1 MSSSTGNKQ
10 QKISERRII
19 RKIKSALHSISSE
32 AVSQALTLYYTLR
45 APETPMWCRTVILG
59 SLAYFISMIDAI
71 PDLTPFL
78 GYTDDISVM
87 AAAIATVTQ
96 YITPEIKQKAKEK
109 TTAIMGEQAS
119 QQETDV
125 TDTDLNTATDTKT
138 HDKDGKA

>member
-1 MSSSTGNKQ
+1 MTSSTGNKQ

-19 RKIKSALHSISSE
+19 QKIRSALHSISSE

-59 SLAYFISMIDAI
+59 SLAYFISMIDGI

-87 AAAIATVTQ
+87 AAAIATVAQ
-96 YITPEIKQKAKEK
+96 YITPEIKQKAKDK
-109 TTAIMGEQAS
+109 TIAIMGEQA
-119 QQETDV
+119 
-125 TDTDLNTATDTKT
+125 TDTQNIDPDAQSKTKT
-138 HDKDGKA
+138 ENESDH

>member
-1 MSSSTGNKQ
+1 MSSSSGNKH
-10 QKISERRII
+10 QKISEKRII
-19 RKIKSALHSISSE
+19 QKIRSAFHSISSE

-59 SLAYFISMIDAI
+59 SLAYFISMIDGI

-87 AAAIATVTQ
+87 AAAIATVSQ

-109 TTAIMGEQAS
+109 TVAIMGEQSTKHPDSAGPVSES
-119 QQETDV
+119 QTDSKM
-125 TDTDLNTATDTKT
+125 NNKN
-138 HDKDGKA
+138 DKA